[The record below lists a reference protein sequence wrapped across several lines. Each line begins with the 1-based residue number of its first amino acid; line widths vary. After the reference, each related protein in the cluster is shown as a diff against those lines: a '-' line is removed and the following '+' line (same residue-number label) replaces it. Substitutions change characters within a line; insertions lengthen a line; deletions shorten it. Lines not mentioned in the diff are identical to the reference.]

1 MYCKLYIG
9 KTQAFFIKGSW
20 GIKMQG
26 DVQKKSRFA
35 ANLSKLRREKGLSQ
49 RKAASE
55 LGISQALLSHY
66 ETDAREPKLDFV
78 VKVCDY
84 YSVTTDFILG
94 RTKERGDGAS
104 KLSAEVNEIVVALEE
119 LRVSEVEILN
129 RLKERIKG

>member
-1 MYCKLYIG
+1 
-9 KTQAFFIKGSW
+9 
-20 GIKMQG
+20 MQG